1 MLMLIIIAS
10 IYVLSP
16 VYDFSE
22 PFIFKGSKF
31 FNPYENVD
39 TACWRKANFQLHTN
53 AWGKLADGSQNTPDN
68 VYLAYKDLG
77 YDVISIS
84 DYHSINKYN
93 KDNPAYVPVYEHGI
107 NIMKNHQLAIG
118 AREVLW
124 LDYPLLQN
132 IHNKQD
138 IIDRLRFGTEFVG
151 LSHPGLRDA
160 YTLEDMKYL
169 SNYDF
174 IEVLNNLQ
182 VSENIW
188 DAALSNG
195 HLAYLLADDDA
206 HNIENL
212 NEYGRCANIINSP
225 SLNKNDILANLKAG
239 KSYGIQI
246 SRVDREP
253 VEEKI
258 RLAHILEKL
267 IFAKIENGILKVNF
281 NQAPVSVKFIGQNGK
296 LLKTTSS
303 PDSLFYEFQ
312 SGDSY
317 IRTVAEFKSGNKIYL
332 NPIVRYENDKPE
344 TLPLPQI
351 NNVKTILVRL
361 IGFSILGSLFYFT
374 YRFLFRRNSD
384 DKRE

>member
-1 MLMLIIIAS
+1 M
-10 IYVLSP
+10 
-16 VYDFSE
+16 
-22 PFIFKGSKF
+22 
-31 FNPYENVD
+31 
-39 TACWRKANFQLHTN
+39 
-53 AWGKLADGSQNTPDN
+53 
-68 VYLAYKDLG
+68 
-77 YDVISIS
+77 
-84 DYHSINKYN
+84 
-93 KDNPAYVPVYEHGI
+93 
-107 NIMKNHQLAIG
+107 
-118 AREVLW
+118 
-124 LDYPLLQN
+124 
-132 IHNKQD
+132 
-138 IIDRLRFGTEFVG
+138 
-151 LSHPGLRDA
+151 
-160 YTLEDMKYL
+160 
-169 SNYDF
+169 
-174 IEVLNNLQ
+174 
-182 VSENIW
+182 
-188 DAALSNG
+188 
-195 HLAYLLADDDA
+195 
-206 HNIENL
+206 
-212 NEYGRCANIINSP
+212 
-225 SLNKNDILANLKAG
+225 
-239 KSYGIQI
+239 
-246 SRVDREP
+246 DREP